1 MVSLHRRMA
10 VPKNNKSTNM
20 TDTKEDSTLSPVL
33 VDLGKAGRK
42 RVRDLK
48 RGKGRLLEKVEDAIE
63 QTVEELGD
71 ETKGKTILPIVVV
84 VEKRPKKK
92 RNVSSLLDFALPI
105 RD

>member
-1 MVSLHRRMA
+1 MA
-10 VPKNNKSTNM
+10 VQRNKKSTDM
-20 TDTKEDSTLSPVL
+20 SDTKEDSTLPPVL
-33 VDLGKAGRK
+33 IDLGKARRN

-71 ETKGKTILPIVVV
+71 EVKGKTILPVVVV

-92 RNVSSLLDFALPI
+92 RNMSSLLDLALPI